1 MKFKLEQ
8 GMTVTMKPTGN
19 FARGWDGK
27 PFHGVV
33 EKIGRKYA
41 HISMNDYGRR
51 VYLFEKETLRCTV
64 EVEHNAGYE
73 LFPDDES
80 FEREMDR
87 RFLLKE
93 IRSLVRDG
101 QLEYLN
107 LDEMKQVYSILTG
120 EDAGD
125 ILKKNCEK

>member
-1 MKFKLEQ
+1 MVFELRK

-19 FARGWDGK
+19 FTRGWDGK

-73 LFPDDES
+73 LFPDDAA
-80 FEREMDR
+80 FQDEMDR
-87 RFLLKE
+87 RFMMQE
-93 IRSLVRDG
+93 IRIRVRG
-101 QLEYLN
+101 GALEELN
-107 LDEMKQVYSILTG
+107 LEQMRQIYEMVTG
-120 EDAGD
+120 EAIGD
-125 ILKKNCEK
+125 NTSD

>member
-1 MKFKLEQ
+1 MVFELRK

-19 FARGWDGK
+19 FTRGWDGK

-73 LFPDDES
+73 LFPDDAAYQDEI
-80 FEREMDR
+80 DR
-87 RFLLKE
+87 RFMMQE
-93 IRSLVRDG
+93 IRIRVREG
-101 QLEYLN
+101 ALEDLN
-107 LDEMKQVYSILTG
+107 LEQMRRIYELVAG
-120 EDAGD
+120 EAIGD
-125 ILKKNCEK
+125 NTAD

>member
-1 MKFKLEQ
+1 MVFELRK

-19 FARGWDGK
+19 FTRGWDGK

-73 LFPDDES
+73 LFPDDAA
-80 FEREMDR
+80 FQDEMDR
-87 RFLLKE
+87 RFMMQE
-93 IRSLVRDG
+93 IRIRVRG
-101 QLEYLN
+101 GALEDLN
-107 LDEMKQVYSILTG
+107 LEQMCQIYELVTG
-120 EDAGD
+120 EAIGD
-125 ILKKNCEK
+125 NTAD

>member
-1 MKFKLEQ
+1 MVFELRK

-19 FARGWDGK
+19 FTRGWDGK

-73 LFPDDES
+73 LFPDDVA
-80 FEREMDR
+80 FQDEMDR
-87 RFLLKE
+87 RFMMQE
-93 IRSLVRDG
+93 IRIRVRG
-101 QLEYLN
+101 GALEELN
-107 LDEMKQVYSILTG
+107 LEQMRQVYELVTG
-120 EDAGD
+120 EAIGD
-125 ILKKNCEK
+125 NTSD

>member
-1 MKFKLEQ
+1 MVFELRK

-19 FARGWDGK
+19 FTRGWDGK

-73 LFPDDES
+73 LFQDDAA
-80 FEREMDR
+80 FQDEMDR
-87 RFLLKE
+87 RFMMQE
-93 IRSLVRDG
+93 IRIRVRG
-101 QLEYLN
+101 GALEDLN
-107 LDEMKQVYSILTG
+107 LEQMRQIYVLVTG
-120 EDAGD
+120 EAIGD
-125 ILKKNCEK
+125 NTAD

>member
-1 MKFKLEQ
+1 MVFELKK

-19 FARGWDGK
+19 FTRGWDGK

-73 LFPDDES
+73 LFPDDAA
-80 FEREMDR
+80 FQDEMDR
-87 RFLLKE
+87 RFMMQE
-93 IRSLVRDG
+93 IRIQVRG
-101 QLEYLN
+101 GALEDLN
-107 LDEMKQVYSILTG
+107 LEQMRQIYELVTG
-120 EDAGD
+120 EAIGANTAD
-125 ILKKNCEK
+125 

>member
-8 GMTVTMKPTGN
+8 GMNVTMKPTGN

-41 HISMNDYGRR
+41 HVSVIDRGRSVWRFDKDTLECAEESDY
-51 VYLFEKETLRCTV
+51 
-64 EVEHNAGYE
+64 NAGYE

-107 LDEMKQVYSILTG
+107 LDEMQRVYLALTG
-120 EDAGD
+120 EDAGN
-125 ILKKNCEK
+125 ILKKD

>member
-1 MKFKLEQ
+1 MVFELRK

-19 FARGWDGK
+19 FTRGWDGK

-51 VYLFEKETLRCTV
+51 VYLFEKETLRGTV

-73 LFPDDES
+73 LFPDDAA
-80 FEREMDR
+80 FQDEMDR
-87 RFLLKE
+87 CFMMQEIRIRVREGALKE
-93 IRSLVRDG
+93 
-101 QLEYLN
+101 LN
-107 LDEMKQVYSILTG
+107 LEQMRQIYELVTG
-120 EDAGD
+120 EAIGD
-125 ILKKNCEK
+125 NTAD

>member
-1 MKFKLEQ
+1 MVFELKK

-19 FARGWDGK
+19 FTRGWDGK

-73 LFPDDES
+73 LFPDDAA
-80 FEREMDR
+80 FQDEMDR
-87 RFLLKE
+87 RFMMQE
-93 IRSLVRDG
+93 IRIRVRG
-101 QLEYLN
+101 GALEDLN
-107 LDEMKQVYSILTG
+107 LEQMRQIYELVTG
-120 EDAGD
+120 EAIGANTAD
-125 ILKKNCEK
+125 

>member
-1 MKFKLEQ
+1 MVFELRK

-19 FARGWDGK
+19 FTRGWDGK
-27 PFHGVV
+27 PYHGVV

-41 HISMNDYGRR
+41 HVSVIGRGRSVWRFDKDTLECAEESDY
-51 VYLFEKETLRCTV
+51 
-64 EVEHNAGYE
+64 NAGYE

-107 LDEMKQVYSILTG
+107 LDEMQRVYLALTG
-120 EDAGD
+120 EDAGN
-125 ILKKNCEK
+125 ILKKD